1 MLARLMT
8 WVFYA
13 VVFFLLGAWVGGF
26 SLGLRALMREGA
38 QEAQVG
44 GEIVWRWA
52 RITISE
58 ARAPAPGAAEPTAK
72 DLLQSPRAAFA
83 RGDIDQ
89 SISLYQE
96 LLKKEPG
103 DVDARGEFGNVL
115 FGAGRL
121 QEASRTYYETAL
133 RLAQAS
139 DGERAR
145 ALEPIIRRNAPQ
157 LADRLE
163 NELNALAV
171 SGNRAPTPRATE
183 AMAKDLL
190 RSPRA
195 ALARGDVNQS
205 ISLYQELLKKEP
217 DDAEAHGELGNVLLK
232 AGRLQEASQ
241 SYYDAA
247 LRLARAGDGER
258 ARALEPIIRRNAPQL
273 ADRLE
278 NELKALA
285 VSGKRSAL
293 VSSRDGT

>member
-8 WVFYA
+8 WVVYA

-52 RITISE
+52 RNTISE

-72 DLLQSPRAAFA
+72 DLLQSARAAFA

-103 DVDARGEFGNVL
+103 DVDARGELGNVL
-115 FGAGRL
+115 FDAGRL

-133 RLAQAS
+133 RLAQ
-139 DGERAR
+139 
-145 ALEPIIRRNAPQ
+145 
-157 LADRLE
+157 
-163 NELNALAV
+163 
-171 SGNRAPTPRATE
+171 
-183 AMAKDLL
+183 
-190 RSPRA
+190 
-195 ALARGDVNQS
+195 
-205 ISLYQELLKKEP
+205 
-217 DDAEAHGELGNVLLK
+217 
-232 AGRLQEASQ
+232 
-241 SYYDAA
+241 
-247 LRLARAGDGER
+247 AGDGER

-285 VSGKRSAL
+285 VSGKQSARRSLEDRERTMASQEPAATRWRESGAGL
-293 VSSRDGT
+293 AARGAPRPLRQPED